1 MGVNLNNLNLTLDQ
15 FNAAASGKYNIGQLK
30 LSKDGTS
37 VYRTNNHK
45 TWTIFNNTHISSEES
60 LALKTTF
67 CQALANEGLSPDEIA
82 SVKEKLGIS
91 GTAIEIM
98 KRGTIKPLTAAEVRQ
113 VIDQYAEK
121 INENRSADRTPKLQ
135 TSSEL
140 YKGVSEQTLKSRE
153 TTRTKV
159 NNQTVESMVSEAD
172 NSVNNILDILQYTG
186 EGETETISN
195 IQKGIANEI
204 YGIMKKSGDLPGEGN
219 PIELTS
225 ANVSLYEDDQA
236 KIVVKFMLD
245 GGNSF
250 TVNTGLGREDLSDQ
264 MEKVI
269 NAHTGS
275 AGETKPAESKVS
287 APKVKNEK
295 VEKKSTENVKKQQN
309 KLSAK
314 QMQILDD
321 LKDALKRMDPKNKL
335 VFNAMVDEEKKTVI
349 SDERKHYEKRIAK
362 EMKKHANDPNPRKVK
377 TFEQLTSSEEF
388 QKLIEAKAK
397 NNVRSDTIDSIVA
410 PLQKELDKVRG
421 LDLKNVKLVN
431 DVRAALSGD
440 TSINREKLVEKIKLA
455 FTTKVVNSAEKVM
468 EEMNQEGF
476 VDDIDSNLNI
486 NKWLG
491 RGSHE
496 L

>member
-67 CQALANEGLSPDEIA
+67 CQALANEGLSKDAIA
-82 SVKEKLGIS
+82 NVKKMLGID
-91 GTAIEIM
+91 GTAIDIM
-98 KRGTIKPLTAAEVRQ
+98 KHGPIKPLTAAEVRQ

-121 INENRSADRTPKLQ
+121 INENRRADGTPKLLQ

-159 NNQTVESMVSEAD
+159 NTKTYESMVSEAD
-172 NSVNNILDILQYTG
+172 NSVNTILDILQYTG
-186 EGETETISN
+186 QGETETISN

-250 TVNTGLGREDLSDQ
+250 TVNTGLERKEISDQ

-269 NAHTGS
+269 NEQAGS
-275 AGETKPAESKVS
+275 ARETKPAESKVS
-287 APKVKNEK
+287 EPKVKSEK
-295 VEKKSTENVKKQQN
+295 VGNKGTENVKKQQN

-349 SDERKHYEKRIAK
+349 SNERKHYEKRIAK
-362 EMKKHANDPNPRKVK
+362 EMKKHANDPNPPKVK

-397 NNVRSDTIDSIVA
+397 NKVRSDIMDSIVE

-440 TSINREKLVEKIKLA
+440 TSINHKELVEELKLA

-486 NKWLG
+486 DEWLG
-491 RGSHE
+491 NKP
-496 L
+496 